1 MLKPTRVT
9 LREGATFTLRTM
21 TLFGGSLALH
31 LASELCHSRCAGEAE
46 TSAASEEGEAAVAAL
61 MEEAP

>member
-1 MLKPTRVT
+1 
-9 LREGATFTLRTM
+9 M

-46 TSAASEEGEAAVAAL
+46 TSEVSEEDGEAIAEL
-61 MEEAP
+61 MEDAP